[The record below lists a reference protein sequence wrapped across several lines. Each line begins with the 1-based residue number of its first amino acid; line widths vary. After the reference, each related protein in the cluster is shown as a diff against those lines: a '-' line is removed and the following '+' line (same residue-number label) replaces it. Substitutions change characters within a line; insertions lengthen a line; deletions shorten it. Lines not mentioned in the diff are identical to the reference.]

1 MGVVKV
7 LNPWIVVVP
16 IIIGCILIVLSF
28 CGLLYREKILKKA
41 QIDRVVLEDTYV
53 KGLLILEVAGIIL
66 IILGV
71 LLLGILGFV
80 T

>member
-1 MGVVKV
+1 M

>member
-1 MGVVKV
+1 V